1 MSHSKPEKI
10 IIFFRSAGSI
20 LQTFDGTRN
29 AIDINEIKR
38 FSPEV
43 FARYSFSML
52 NEYKDTF
59 FKNLD
64 LSIDCKYTL
73 SKSPEIDSTLEALL
87 FAGSNNND
95 LSELVIYELRSI
107 VDYGL
112 LLTQDCSDL
121 FDTPG
126 NIAQLSKAKKDFVE
140 EYARGFLEKHG
151 GKNISKPFEWKVG
164 GSDSSFTPFQ
174 GRIKP
179 GSINNEIDDSDF
191 ILQAKLDGFKNSE
204 MLIYLQEIDSELKLN
219 KTSIAYKAAK
229 PSLLKTAADIYVNSS
244 PAYVTITA
252 FKKSD
257 EKGKVGLYMRDI
269 ASYEYDEITEGTSE
283 NLSLLLSFSENDSKT
298 QKNS

>member
-1 MSHSKPEKI
+1 MPHTKPENL
-10 IIFFRSAGSI
+10 IIFFRSTGSI
-20 LQTFDGTRN
+20 LQSFDGTRN

-52 NEYKDTF
+52 NEYKDNF

-64 LSIDCKYTL
+64 LYIDCKYTL
-73 SKSPEIDSTLEALL
+73 SKSPEVDSTLEALL

-95 LSELVIYELRSI
+95 LSELVVYELRSV

-112 LLTQDCSDL
+112 LLTQDSSDL

-126 NIAQLSKAKKDFVE
+126 NIAKLSKVKIEFIE
-140 EYARGFLEKHG
+140 EFARGFLEKHG
-151 GKNISKPFEWKVG
+151 GKNIPKPFEWKVG
-164 GSDSSFTPFQ
+164 GSDSSFTLFQ

-179 GSINNEIDDSDF
+179 SFINNEVDVSDF

-219 KTSIAYKAAK
+219 KTSMAYKAAK
-229 PSLLKTAADIYVNSS
+229 PSLLKTVAEIYFNSS
-244 PAYVTITA
+244 PAYVTVTA
-252 FKKSD
+252 FKKPD
-257 EKGKVGLYMRDI
+257 EKGKVGLYIRDI
-269 ASYEYDEITEGTSE
+269 ASYEFDKLIE
-283 NLSLLLSFSENDSKT
+283 LSASN
-298 QKNS
+298 

>member
-1 MSHSKPEKI
+1 MSHSKPENI
-10 IIFFRSAGSI
+10 IIFFRSTGSI
-20 LQTFDGTRN
+20 LQSFDGTRN

-38 FSPEV
+38 FSPEI
-43 FARYSFSML
+43 FTRYSLSML
-52 NEYKDTF
+52 NEYKDAF

-73 SKSPEIDSTLEALL
+73 SKSPEVDSTLEALL

-95 LSELVIYELRSI
+95 LSELVVYELRSV

-112 LLTQDCSDL
+112 LLTQDSSDL

-126 NIAQLSKAKKDFVE
+126 NIAKLSKVKIEFIE
-140 EYARGFLEKHG
+140 EFARVFLEKHG
-151 GKNISKPFEWKVG
+151 GKNIPKPFEWKVG
-164 GSDSSFTPFQ
+164 GSDSSFTLFQ

-179 GSINNEIDDSDF
+179 SFINNEVDVSDF

-269 ASYEYDEITEGTSE
+269 ASYEYDEITE
-283 NLSLLLSFSENDSKT
+283 LSASN
-298 QKNS
+298 

>member
-1 MSHSKPEKI
+1 MSHTKPENI
-10 IIFFRSAGSI
+10 IIFFRSTGSI

-38 FSPEV
+38 FSPEI

-52 NEYKDTF
+52 NEYKDAF
-59 FKNLD
+59 FKD
-64 LSIDCKYTL
+64 LELRIDCKYTL
-73 SKSPEIDSTLEALL
+73 SKSPEVDSTLEALL
-87 FAGSNNND
+87 FVDSKNND
-95 LSELVIYELRSI
+95 LADLAIDELKTAVN
-107 VDYGL
+107 YGVY
-112 LLTQDCSDL
+112 LTQDSSDL
-121 FDTPG
+121 FDTTD
-126 NIAQLSKAKKDFVE
+126 NIDKLSKVKKEFVE
-140 EYARGFLEKHG
+140 EYARSFLEKHG

-164 GSDSSFTPFQ
+164 GGDHSFTPFQ

-269 ASYEYDEITEGTSE
+269 ASYEYDEITE
-283 NLSLLLSFSENDSKT
+283 LSASN
-298 QKNS
+298 

>member
-1 MSHSKPEKI
+1 MSNSKPENL
-10 IIFFRSAGSI
+10 IIFFRSTGSI
-20 LQTFDGTRN
+20 LQSFDGTRN

-38 FSPEV
+38 FSPEI

-73 SKSPEIDSTLEALL
+73 SKSPEVDSTLEALL

-95 LSELVIYELRSI
+95 LSELVVYELRSA

-112 LLTQDCSDL
+112 LLTQDSSDL

-126 NIAQLSKAKKDFVE
+126 NIAKLSKVKIEFIE
-140 EYARGFLEKHG
+140 EFARGFLEKHG
-151 GKNISKPFEWKVG
+151 GKNIPKPFEWKVG
-164 GSDSSFTPFQ
+164 GSDSTFTLFQ

-179 GSINNEIDDSDF
+179 SFINNEVDVSDF

-219 KTSIAYKAAK
+219 KTSMAYKAAK
-229 PSLLKTAADIYVNSS
+229 PSLLKTVAEIYFNSS
-244 PAYVTITA
+244 PAYVTVTA
-252 FKKSD
+252 FKKPD
-257 EKGKVGLYMRDI
+257 EKGKMGLYIRDI
-269 ASYEYDEITEGTSE
+269 ASYEFDKLIE
-283 NLSLLLSFSENDSKT
+283 LSASN
-298 QKNS
+298 